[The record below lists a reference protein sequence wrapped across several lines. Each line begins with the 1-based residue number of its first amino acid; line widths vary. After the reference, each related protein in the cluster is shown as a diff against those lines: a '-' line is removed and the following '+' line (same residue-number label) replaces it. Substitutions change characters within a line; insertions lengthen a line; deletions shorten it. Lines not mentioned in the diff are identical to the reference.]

1 MEKRQEA
8 IQNSIREKAR
18 ELLSSK
24 KVDLVI
30 GFGEGT
36 LPLRATPIFIRTP
49 EEADR
54 LIWNSFCE
62 SNLATYLKFAL
73 LTYQLR
79 HHPWTNLRYK
89 LSQFKVGLVVKGCDA
104 RSVIALSREK
114 RFKLDELI
122 LIGVPCQRMVD
133 RRKVEKAFKGEIL
146 RVSEQGDEIT
156 VEGED
161 FKKVLKRGD
170 FLYPS
175 CQVCIHRNPVKAD
188 VLVGDPVEESSLV
201 EVHADVTEF
210 EKKSPK
216 ERWRYFEKEAG
227 RCIRC
232 YACREACPMCYCT
245 ECFVDSSNPK
255 WIDKGLSP
263 SDVDF
268 YHIVRAYHQSGRCSG
283 CGACER
289 ACPMEIKLTY
299 LTQKLNQDVKEL
311 FGFETGVDPDAPP
324 PLSTYDIEDRQE
336 FIK

>member
-1 MEKRQEA
+1 MEEKSKTTQDK
-8 IQNSIREKAR
+8 IREKAR
-18 ELLSSK
+18 ELLSNK
-24 KVDLVI
+24 KVDLIV

-36 LPLRATPIFIRTP
+36 LPLRATPIFIRSP
-49 EEADR
+49 EEVDR

-62 SNLATYLKFAL
+62 NNLATYL
-73 LTYQLR
+73 
-79 HHPWTNLRYK
+79 YK

-114 RFKLDELI
+114 RFKPDQLF

-133 RRKVEKAFKGEIL
+133 RRKVKKAVKGEIL

-161 FKKVLKRGD
+161 FKKVLKRDD

-175 CQVCIHRNPVKAD
+175 CQMCIHRTPAKAD
-188 VLVGDPVEESSLV
+188 VLVADPVEESSLV
-201 EVHADVTEF
+201 EIHPEIEAF
-210 EKKSPK
+210 EKKSPE

-232 YACREACPMCYCT
+232 YACREACPMCNCT

-263 SDVDF
+263 SDVEF
-268 YHIVRAYHQSGRCSG
+268 FHIVRAYHQSGRCSG

-311 FGFETGVDPDAPP
+311 YGFETGVDPDAPP
-324 PLSTYDIEDRQE
+324 PLATYKTEDRQE